1 MIISQ
6 RGCLYECFT
15 KNIAFFIAFISF
27 CLPCATIQKTAN
39 TTEDKEQDEEF
50 AAQCALYVGATHIQ
64 REYIQDERQIIVF

>member
-1 MIISQ
+1 M
-6 RGCLYECFT
+6 
-15 KNIAFFIAFISF
+15 
-27 CLPCATIQKTAN
+27 PCATIQKTAN